1 MVTLMRARVLARR
14 TWRPWLAA
22 WLGGA
27 VLAVA
32 NGGVRDLGL
41 RRVMGEV
48 SARQVSTL
56 TLLILLT
63 GYMWLLHRRWLI
75 AQERTALAIGLTW
88 VTMTLVFELGLG
100 HYVEGKS
107 CATLL
112 EDYDITAGHI
122 WIVVPLWVAV
132 CPAAVRRLQARR
144 KAASLTVN

>member
-1 MVTLMRARVLARR
+1 M
-14 TWRPWLAA
+14 
-22 WLGGA
+22 
-27 VLAVA
+27 LAVA

-48 SARQVSTL
+48 PARQISTL

-63 GYMWLLHRRWLI
+63 GYMWLLHRRWPI

-88 VTMTLVFELGLG
+88 VAMTLVFEFGLG

-107 CATLL
+107 WATLL
-112 EDYDITAGHI
+112 QDYDITAGHI

-132 CPAAVRRLQARR
+132 CPAAVRRLHFRVR
-144 KAASLTVN
+144 